1 MTSMCGYF
9 IYQLGNRIT
18 TRCKELYGTVISII
32 AFLNTFLGTNA
43 FGCID
48 CKHLG
53 VQLDLN
59 IKTAVGYFLSD
70 KCKTIV
76 F

>member
-1 MTSMCGYF
+1 MSCMCGYF
-9 IYQLGNRIT
+9 IYQFGNRIT
-18 TRCKELYGTVISII
+18 TRCKKIYRAVISNI
-32 AFLNTFLGTNA
+32 AFLNTFLGAHA